1 LISDDGSTDNSF
13 DIISIYKENTSHKIK
28 VFKNDF
34 QNIALNCNFLA
45 EKSSGKYLK
54 FLFQDDYLYDSNL
67 EEFYNSQKGKENV
80 GLIFSQRFVKLENN
94 SSEICRQIHDGCRD
108 LHNHWSKI
116 KNFQKGIILFE
127 DKNFLTSP
135 LNKIGEPSNT
145 LILREAFFKV
155 GGFDHKFSQLV
166 DLDLWFKIIVLYNVV
181 FIDKKL
187 SIFRLHSN
195 QASVRN
201 IKENNINSEIRLL
214 FKKLITNK
222 HFYLVSESVKG
233 CVVDY
238 LESAY
243 GQNLILKHNEQIN
256 VLRNDFENKFN
267 STIFDYRNTLTA
279 TCEKYDLK
287 IKELNNKNLDE
298 INKIQK
304 IHAKDIKLL
313 QLQHNKE
320 SLSIRKHYEDI
331 IHNLNQ
337 KIIFFKDK
345 LHFIR
350 NTFTWKIRHFC
361 VVNIYNRIN
370 LKKSKLYNSEEL
382 IKDHS
387 DYSNT
392 TLKFKQFSDP
402 YVSII
407 IPFYNNPEITNKCLT
422 SILKNTSKDISYEIV
437 LVDDCSTENISL
449 ISRVQGVRVYR
460 NKSNIGFLKS
470 CNKGILHSS
479 GQVLVFLNNDTEVQ
493 LNWLDNIIST
503 FRIHDNVGIVGSKL
517 VYPNG
522 VLQEAGGLIWS
533 DASGC
538 NYGRGLNPQFP
549 EFNYLREVDYVSGA
563 CLAILKTILNDV
575 NYFSEEFAPAYYE
588 DTDLCFKVRQ
598 LGKKVLYQ
606 PNSVV
611 IHHEGISCGTDEST
625 GVKSFQ
631 KINRI
636 KFYSK
641 WKKILKTHSSVLS
654 DDNSKYL
661 YNLRFKKDNIILI
674 IDSYIPRYD
683 RESGSRRIYEI
694 IKILISFD
702 MHVIF
707 LPSNLFA
714 EEPYYTKLTSL
725 GVEVLA
731 PKDWSLSV
739 EQLLKNKISH
749 IKYAWICRPEI
760 FKQYFKIFRKRK
772 IIVFYDSIDLHHL
785 RIKRE
790 WELGE
795 RKSLKLFIK
804 WRKLYSMEKSA
815 AQKASKV
822 FSVTKNEADFF
833 RKHNSSSYV
842 IPNVH
847 TIAKHKHLSFE
858 ERRGI
863 LFIGSYNHTPNVDAV
878 FYLYKEIMPLIWKE
892 KPNIKL
898 TLLGSDPPSQV
909 LSLQS
914 DNIFV
919 PGYVDDVSSYFSESR
934 VFVSPLRY
942 GAGMKGKIG
951 QSMSYGLP
959 VVMTEISAEGMSI
972 KHSET
977 GLIANEPQCFA
988 KNILKLYSN
997 QELWKSISRNSQQ
1010 YLQRYSPETIS
1021 LVLKDILF

>member
-1 LISDDGSTDNSF
+1 MISDDGSTDNSF
-13 DIISIYKENTSHKIK
+13 DIISNYKENTSHKIE
-28 VFKNDF
+28 VFRNEF

-54 FLFQDDYLYDSNL
+54 FLFQDDYLYESNL

-80 GLIFSQRFVKLENN
+80 GLIFSQRFVKLEEN
-94 SSEICRQIHDGCRD
+94 STEICRQIHDGCRD
-108 LHNHWSKI
+108 LHAHWSKI
-116 KNFQKGIILFE
+116 EKFQKGIILFE
-127 DKNFLTSP
+127 DKNFLNPP

-166 DLDLWFKIIVLYNVV
+166 DLDLWLKIIVFYNVV

-187 SIFRLHSN
+187 SIFRVHSN
-195 QASVRN
+195 QSSVRN
-201 IKENNINSEIRLL
+201 IKNNSVNSEIRLL

-222 HFYLVSESVKG
+222 HFSLVSESVKG
-233 CVVDY
+233 CLVDY

-243 GQNLILKHNEQIN
+243 GQHLTLKHSEQVN
-256 VLRNDFENKFN
+256 ALRNDFENKYN
-267 STIFDYRNTLTA
+267 STVIDYRNTITA
-279 TCEKYDLK
+279 TCEKYDLR
-287 IKELNNKNLDE
+287 IKEIE
-298 INKIQK
+298 K
-304 IHAKDIKLL
+304 IHTKAINLL
-313 QLQHNKE
+313 QTHHDKE
-320 SLSIRKHYEDI
+320 SLSTKNHYEGI
-331 IHNLNQ
+331 IDSLNQ
-337 KIIFFKDK
+337 QIIFFKDK

-350 NTFTWKIRHFC
+350 NTFTWKIRHFF
-361 VVNIYNRIN
+361 VVNFYNRIN
-370 LKKSKLYNSEEL
+370 SKKLKLPNSEEL
-382 IKDHS
+382 TKES
-387 DYSNT
+387 SVYNSN
-392 TLKFKQFSDP
+392 LKFSQFSDP

-407 IPFYNNPEITNKCLT
+407 IPFHNNPEITYNCLT
-422 SILKNTSKDISYEIV
+422 SIHKNTSKGISYEII
-437 LVDDCSTENISL
+437 LVDDCSNENISL
-449 ISRVQGVRVYR
+449 ITQVQGVRVYR

-470 CNKGILHSS
+470 CNKGIFYSS
-479 GQVLVFLNNDTEVQ
+479 GQILVFLNNDTEVQ
-493 LNWLDNIIST
+493 SKWLDTIIST
-503 FRIHDNVGIVGSKL
+503 FKLHKNVGIVGSKL
-517 VYPNG
+517 IYPDG

-538 NYGRGLNPQFP
+538 NYGRGLNPHFP

-563 CLAILKTILNDV
+563 CLAILKPILNDV
-575 NYFSEEFAPAYYE
+575 NHFSEEFAPAYYE

-606 PNSVV
+606 PNSIV
-611 IHHEGISCGTDEST
+611 IHHEGVSCGTDEST

-631 KINRI
+631 KVNRI

-641 WKKILKTHSSVLS
+641 WEKVLKTHSSVLS

-661 YNLRFKKDNIILI
+661 YNLRFKKDNVILI

-707 LPSNLFA
+707 LPSNLYA
-714 EEPYYTKLTSL
+714 EEPYYTKLTTL

-815 AQKASKV
+815 AKKASKV

-833 RKHNSSSYV
+833 REHNSSSYV

-847 TIAKHKHLSFE
+847 TIAKHKQLSFE

-878 FYLYKEIMPLIWKE
+878 YYLCKEIMPMIWKE
-892 KPNIKL
+892 EPNIKL
-898 TLLGSDPPSQV
+898 TLLGSDPPSHV

-942 GAGMKGKIG
+942 GGRDERK
-951 QSMSYGLP
+951 
-959 VVMTEISAEGMSI
+959 
-972 KHSET
+972 
-977 GLIANEPQCFA
+977 
-988 KNILKLYSN
+988 KLVKVCHTVF
-997 QELWKSISRNSQQ
+997 L
-1010 YLQRYSPETIS
+1010 
-1021 LVLKDILF
+1021 